1 MKKGNYRWKYIA
13 VLIITF
19 FIIYQFFTSKWIER
33 SYFVSLVGYKHIW
46 SNNLDISSSSAYKY
60 YMYVLEF
67 RNAYKVILE
76 EIERIWKD
84 KTYIA
89 EYWKNVDIELGSS
102 IYFPPFNN
110 YSLGYI
116 LYDLSGDGKCE
127 LIIGEQD
134 QNKEYQPIAIYKYT
148 EEGKFIEVV
157 IRTNREK
164 LIIYQ
169 NGTYRLTGG
178 YSRFLNYSYYK
189 LQKYPNIKKYLGTLS
204 EEENAKGVLHY
215 YWEDGGVEVSNEI
228 QLTKQEYLDKIKEFT
243 IEKLNPEWQL
253 LHGFWKQQ
261 EEISEQELVIE
272 NCYVDETEAYR
283 NILEEYAFALT
294 NINESYKCSQC
305 KYVCYSLLYEAI
317 SGKTLYYSIKD
328 LDDNGYPELIMG
340 TLQKNGSCAPY
351 VIYHYSPKKGII
363 YNDLAEGL
371 TTSLYEDGIIAQSGS
386 GILKLYRFSST
397 DAGKLEY
404 LAYYNIREIEKH
416 IKKYKKNIGD
426 EETIIMEET
435 SEKEYRA
442 MIEKYTSKPI
452 NLEWLTFDTFFK

>member
-134 QNKEYQPIAIYKYT
+134 QNKEYQPIAIYK
-148 EEGKFIEVV
+148 
-157 IRTNREK
+157 
-164 LIIYQ
+164 
-169 NGTYRLTGG
+169 
-178 YSRFLNYSYYK
+178 
-189 LQKYPNIKKYLGTLS
+189 
-204 EEENAKGVLHY
+204 
-215 YWEDGGVEVSNEI
+215 
-228 QLTKQEYLDKIKEFT
+228 
-243 IEKLNPEWQL
+243 
-253 LHGFWKQQ
+253 
-261 EEISEQELVIE
+261 
-272 NCYVDETEAYR
+272 
-283 NILEEYAFALT
+283 
-294 NINESYKCSQC
+294 
-305 KYVCYSLLYEAI
+305 
-317 SGKTLYYSIKD
+317 
-328 LDDNGYPELIMG
+328 
-340 TLQKNGSCAPY
+340 
-351 VIYHYSPKKGII
+351 
-363 YNDLAEGL
+363 
-371 TTSLYEDGIIAQSGS
+371 
-386 GILKLYRFSST
+386 
-397 DAGKLEY
+397 
-404 LAYYNIREIEKH
+404 
-416 IKKYKKNIGD
+416 
-426 EETIIMEET
+426 
-435 SEKEYRA
+435 
-442 MIEKYTSKPI
+442 
-452 NLEWLTFDTFFK
+452 